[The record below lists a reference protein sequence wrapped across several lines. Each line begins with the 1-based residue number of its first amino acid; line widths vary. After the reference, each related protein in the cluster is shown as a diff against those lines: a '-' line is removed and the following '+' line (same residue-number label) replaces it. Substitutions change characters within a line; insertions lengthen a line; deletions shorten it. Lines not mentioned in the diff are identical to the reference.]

1 MIFSVLSTASD
12 PKVAFEIGNLTV
24 QWYAVFIV
32 TGMLLGL
39 LYACWQAKKVGL
51 TSDDVVELFLWL
63 IPLAIVFARILY
75 VLPRWNLYFGGSG
88 TIGDKLLKAIA
99 IWEGGI
105 TIIGGLVGG
114 LLGAVFFTLR
124 HKKQT
129 NYLNVIDLVVVP
141 VFIGQIIGRWGNFVN
156 QEAFGL
162 PITDPK
168 LQFFPFGVLIEKQY
182 CSGVDSD
189 SPFYHI
195 VYDHIDAGGGANWF
209 CATFFYEGVWNT
221 IGALICV
228 AMWRKDYQKKYPGIL
243 MLFYL
248 FWYCIGRF
256 WLEFL
261 RMDAV
266 PVTKPA
272 CLAVALVALAI
283 GIVYVIARNSQLAYR
298 RVRGLVQT
306 GAMSGAIL
314 TDYEVRNYKLVGK
327 FFEKANANSEKAGD
341 KISAFFNRLVVNC
354 GYSRKEQKEYLP
366 VDWDTL
372 EYYHVPNDYK
382 RKFNQFKKEDVYC
395 AERNA

>member
-32 TGMLLGL
+32 VGMLLGL

-51 TSDDVVELFLWL
+51 TSDDAVELFLWL
-63 IPLAIVFARILY
+63 IPLAIVFARLLY
-75 VLPRWNLYFGGSG
+75 VVPRWDEYFGDNGLHG
-88 TIGDKLLKAIA
+88 WDKFVNICA
-99 IWEGGI
+99 IWNGGI

-129 NYLNVIDLVVVP
+129 NYLNVVDLVVVP

-162 PITDPK
+162 PITNEK
-168 LQFFPFGVLIEKQY
+168 LQFFPFGVLIDHP
-182 CSGVDSD
+182 SGVS
-189 SPFYHI
+189 SEFYD
-195 VYDHIDAGGGANWF
+195 VVRDHINAGGGANWF

-228 AMWRKDYQKKYPGIL
+228 ALWRKDYQKKYPGIL

-272 CLAVALVALAI
+272 CLAVAIIALAV

-298 RVRGLVQT
+298 KVRNLVET
-306 GAMSGAIL
+306 GAIGGAIL

-327 FFEKANANSEKAGD
+327 FFEKANVQSEKTGD
-341 KISAFFNRLVVNC
+341 KISAFFNSLVVNC
-354 GYSRKEQKEYLP
+354 VYSRKEQKDYLV
-366 VDWDTL
+366 VDWDNL
-372 EYYHVPNDYK
+372 DYYHVPKDYK
-382 RKFNQFKKEDVYC
+382 NKFNQFKKQDAYS
-395 AERNA
+395 R

>member
-51 TSDDVVELFLWL
+51 TSDDAVELFLWL
-63 IPLAIVFARILY
+63 IPLAIVFARLLY
-75 VLPRWNLYFGGSG
+75 VIPRWDEYFGDNGLHG
-88 TIGDKLLKAIA
+88 WDKFVNIIA
-99 IWEGGI
+99 IWQGGI

-114 LLGAVFFTLR
+114 LLGAIFFTLR

-129 NYLNVIDLVVVP
+129 NYFNVIDLVVVP

-162 PITDPK
+162 PITNPK
-168 LQFFPFGVLIEKQY
+168 LQFFPFGVLIDSP
-182 CSGVDSD
+182 SGVS
-189 SPFYHI
+189 SEFYDTVHQHI
-195 VYDHIDAGGGANWF
+195 IAGGGANWF

-228 AMWRKDYQKKYPGIL
+228 ALWRKDYQKKYPGIL

-272 CLAVALVALAI
+272 CLAVALIALAI

-298 RVRGLVQT
+298 KVRGLVQT
-306 GAMSGAIL
+306 GAIGGAIL

-327 FFEKANANSEKAGD
+327 FFEKANVTSEKAGD

-354 GYSRKEQKEYLP
+354 VYSRKEQKEYLP
-366 VDWDTL
+366 IDWDTL
-372 EYYHVPNDYK
+372 EYYHVPKDYK
-382 RKFNQFKKEDVYC
+382 RKFNQFKKDDVYS
-395 AERNA
+395 AVRNA

>member
-1 MIFSVLSTASD
+1 M
-12 PKVAFEIGNLTV
+12 
-24 QWYAVFIV
+24 
-32 TGMLLGL
+32 
-39 LYACWQAKKVGL
+39 
-51 TSDDVVELFLWL
+51 WL
-63 IPLAIVFARILY
+63 IPLAIIFARVLY
-75 VLPRWNLYFGGSG
+75 VLPRADEYFGGSG
-88 TIGDKLLKAIA
+88 TAWDKFVNAIA
-99 IWEGGI
+99 IWNGGI

-114 LLGAVFFTLR
+114 MLGAVFFTLR

-141 VFIGQIIGRWGNFVN
+141 VLIGQIIGRWGNFVN

-162 PITDPK
+162 PITNPK
-168 LQFFPFGVLIEKQY
+168 LQFFPFGVLIDNP
-182 CSGVDSD
+182 SGVSNE
-189 SPFYHI
+189 FYDVVHNHI
-195 VYDHIDAGGGANWF
+195 AAGGGANWF

-272 CLAVALVALAI
+272 CLAVALIALAI

-306 GAMSGAIL
+306 GAIGGAIL
-314 TDYEVRNYKLVGK
+314 TDYEVRNYKLVGR
-327 FFEKANANSEKAGD
+327 FFEKANVTSEKVGD

-372 EYYHVPNDYK
+372 EYYHVPKDYK

>member
-1 MIFSVLSTASD
+1 MIFSILSTASD

-51 TSDDVVELFLWL
+51 TSDDAVELFLWL
-63 IPLAIVFARILY
+63 IPLAIVFARLLY
-75 VLPRWNLYFGGSG
+75 VVPRWDEYFGGSG
-88 TIGDKLLKAIA
+88 TVGDKLLNAIA
-99 IWEGGI
+99 IWKGGI

-114 LLGAVFFTLR
+114 MLGAVFFTLR

-162 PITDPK
+162 PITNPK
-168 LQFFPFGVLIEKQY
+168 LQFFPFGVRIDSP
-182 CSGVDSD
+182 SGVSD
-189 SPFYHI
+189 EFYDVVHNHI
-195 VYDHIDAGGGANWF
+195 VAGGGANWF

-228 AMWRKDYQKKYPGIL
+228 ALWKKDYQKKYPGIL

-272 CLAVALVALAI
+272 CLAVALIALAI

-298 RVRGLVQT
+298 KVRGLVQT
-306 GAMSGAIL
+306 GAIGGAIL

-327 FFEKANANSEKAGD
+327 FFEKANVNSEKAGD

-354 GYSRKEQKEYLP
+354 VYSRKEQKEYLP
-366 VDWDTL
+366 IDWDTL
-372 EYYHVPNDYK
+372 EYYHVPKDY
-382 RKFNQFKKEDVYC
+382 RRRFNQFKKDDVYC